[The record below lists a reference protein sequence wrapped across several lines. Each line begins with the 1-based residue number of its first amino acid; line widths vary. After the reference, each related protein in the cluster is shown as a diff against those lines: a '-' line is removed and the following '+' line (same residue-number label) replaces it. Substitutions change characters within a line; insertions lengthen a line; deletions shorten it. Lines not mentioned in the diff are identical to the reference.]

1 MTKDYYKILGVS
13 KDATADEI
21 KKAYRKLAVKYHPD
35 KTGNDKAA
43 EDKFKE
49 VSEAYEILSDP
60 TKRASHDR
68 PPFSGFWDGSN
79 PYQTGDF
86 SSFFNGFGQDGG
98 RREERINKGRNISI
112 YVSVTLEEM
121 MTGTV
126 KKVKISRK
134 VQCSDCSG
142 TGAENGEVHKCTEC
156 GGIGKVNRTVHHAFG
171 EVVMQEDCKYCYGTG
186 VKSKSNC
193 KSCFGTGTI
202 RKEEDIEVNIPKG
215 SISGVSY
222 LIVGKGD
229 WEKSPSN
236 PGDLV
241 INIEEYL
248 HSSYSREGTNLI
260 HEKQVSFRDLCMGT
274 EVEIP
279 NLKGSNWRIKIPPGS
294 SPGKLFR
301 LPGKGIPEFNG
312 FGSGDIL
319 VKLSLK
325 VPQELTEQQIQA
337 LENFKD

>member
-13 KDATADEI
+13 RDATADDI
-21 KKAYRKLAVKYHPD
+21 KKAYRKLAIKYHPD
-35 KTGNDKAA
+35 KTGNDK
-43 EDKFKE
+43 ESEEKFKE
-49 VSEAYEILSDP
+49 ASEAYEILSDP

-86 SSFFNGFGQDGG
+86 SSFFGAQQ
-98 RREERINKGRNISI
+98 RQSEQRVNKGRNLNI

-121 MTGTV
+121 MSGTS
-126 KKVKISRK
+126 KKVKITRK
-134 VQCSDCSG
+134 NQCRDCSG
-142 TGAENGEVHKCTEC
+142 TGAENADLQKCNEC
-156 GGIGKVNRTVHHAFG
+156 GGIGKVNRTIHHAFG
-171 EVVMQEDCKYCYGTG
+171 EVVMQEDCKYCYGSGTR
-186 VKSKSNC
+186 SKSNC
-193 KSCFGTGTI
+193 KSCFGSGTI
-202 RKEEDIEVNIPKG
+202 RKEEEIDVNIPKG

-248 HSSYSREGTNLI
+248 HPIYTRDGTNLI
-260 HEKQVSFRDLCMGT
+260 HEKKVSFKDLCIGV
-274 EVEIP
+274 EAEIP
-279 NLKGSNWRIKIPPGS
+279 NLKGSNWRIKIPAGS

-319 VKLSLK
+319 VKLNLN
-325 VPQELTEQQIQA
+325 VPKDLTEEQIEA

>member
-13 KDATADEI
+13 KDATSEEI

-35 KTGNDKAA
+35 KTGNDKTA

-60 TKRASHDR
+60 GKRASHDR

-86 SSFFNGFGQDGG
+86 SSFFTGFNQN
-98 RREERINKGRNISI
+98 RQREERINKGRNISI

-121 MTGTV
+121 MTGTT
-126 KKVKISRK
+126 KKVKLSRK
-134 VQCSDCSG
+134 FQCKDCSG
-142 TGAENGEVHKCTEC
+142 TGAENGDVHKCTEC
-156 GGIGKVNRTVHHAFG
+156 GGIGKVNRTVTHAFG
-171 EVVMQEDCKYCYGTG
+171 EVVMQEDCKYCYGSGT
-186 VKSKSNC
+186 KSKSNC
-193 KSCFGTGTI
+193 NTCIGTGTI
-202 RKEEDIEVNIPKG
+202 RKEEEIDVNIPKG

-241 INIEEYL
+241 INVEEYL
-248 HSSYSREGTNLI
+248 HPFYNREGTNLI
-260 HEKQVSFRDLCMGT
+260 HEKHVSFKDLCIGLD
-274 EVEIP
+274 VDIP

-319 VKLSLK
+319 VRLHLS
-325 VPQELTEQQIQA
+325 VPQNLSTEQIEA